1 MGCGAGRAATM
12 TGYRQTTMARMAVRM
27 GRATGALML
36 LTCAAAA
43 QVPPVTQAQA
53 PQGPTAPQAP
63 QGQAPQAPQGQ
74 AEPPA
79 QPDTSQAPA
88 PGYKPGFIDVFGR
101 WIGDSVSN
109 WNTGLKGAADVAKDA
124 ADAATTV
131 TRDTAA
137 AVARWPGTRV
147 ISQRATCPTA
157 PNGAPDCRAA
167 AEAICKGHGFA
178 SGSSIDFQTAEKCP
192 PIALNRPDH

>member
-1 MGCGAGRAATM
+1 
-12 TGYRQTTMARMAVRM
+12 MAVHM
-27 GRATGALML
+27 GRATGALMV
-36 LTCAAAA
+36 LTCAAVA
-43 QVPPVTQAQA
+43 QVPPV
-53 PQGPTAPQAP
+53 PQAP
-63 QGQAPQAPQGQ
+63 APQAPQAPQGQ

-79 QPDTSQAPA
+79 QPDTSQAPV

-131 TRDTAA
+131 TRDTAG
-137 AVARWPGTRV
+137 AVARFPGTRV
-147 ISQRATCPTA
+147 ISERATCPTA

-167 AEAICKGHGFA
+167 AEAICKTHGFA

-192 PIALNRPDH
+192 PIALNRPDREPVVCTIESYVTRALCQ